1 MFSSTLQRGASSL
14 VVKAALDAA
23 PVTDYVQSN
32 VAVAD
37 VKKFLDK
44 GFVLVDI
51 RAPDELQETGYKSS
65 WKHIAVRARM
75 STLNSIF
82 LPAVLSKSVKMR
94 AHSPSTDHSTL
105 SAVARC
111 VSHDVRGRQQ
121 RCYPW

>member
-1 MFSSTLQRGASSL
+1 MMRGSARLGYVRISICGGMADVGRVLVMTLLDGTSL

-51 RAPDELQETGYKSS
+51 RAPDELLETGYKSS
-65 WKHIAVRARM
+65 WKHIAVRPLTHSFHFFSPSYPNA
-75 STLNSIF
+75 
-82 LPAVLSKSVKMR
+82 KSVER
-94 AHSPSTDHSTL
+94 NIGN
-105 SAVARC
+105 V
-111 VSHDVRGRQQ
+111 
-121 RCYPW
+121 